1 MLRSVI
7 ALLLAGWMAWPA
19 AAAAQPAPDL
29 IVTLRDEQGQGVL
42 ANITVLAPAGTPV
55 LARATT
61 DAQGRAVIETLPI
74 SEVRVL
80 VEGQLPNGVRLV
92 QRGDDAKGIRLWL
105 DAESTQLDLRVN
117 PDGTIE
123 PDPAT
128 MIEPEGG
135 VIEPTSTPAAAPTVA
150 AVPQPT
156 RRPAPTPRPAMPTPA
171 AAVQAGEP
179 PAAALPLGGIALAVL
194 LGGAIVAV
202 LAARRRI

>member
-29 IVTLRDEQGQGVL
+29 IVTLRDEQGQGVV

-80 VEGQLPNGVRLV
+80 VEGRLPNGVRLV
-92 QRGDDAKGIRLWL
+92 QRGDDAKGIRL
-105 DAESTQLDLRVN
+105 
-117 PDGTIE
+117 
-123 PDPAT
+123 
-128 MIEPEGG
+128 
-135 VIEPTSTPAAAPTVA
+135 
-150 AVPQPT
+150 
-156 RRPAPTPRPAMPTPA
+156 
-171 AAVQAGEP
+171 
-179 PAAALPLGGIALAVL
+179 
-194 LGGAIVAV
+194 
-202 LAARRRI
+202 